1 MGEKGPGEKMAIKY
15 APEVER
21 PGAPPL
27 ETKPRRSGGWFTR
40 LQRRV
45 KLALAGDDEELILEN
60 RTEVSWRV
68 YHNYHQLG
76 IIDAHEQRAFQLH
89 KHGSLS
95 VRQYADGDD
104 VEYLVLPLKYNVTYV
119 HIYRRQ
125 MGKDVEVYDLRV
137 A

>member
-1 MGEKGPGEKMAIKY
+1 MAIKY

-40 LQRRV
+40 LRRRV

-60 RTEVSWRV
+60 RTGVSWRV

-76 IIDAHEQRAFQLH
+76 IIDTHEQRAFRLH

-104 VEYLVLPLKYNVTYV
+104 VEYLVLPLTYDVTYV

-125 MGKDVEVYDLRV
+125 MGRDVEVYDMRT